1 MTEEVSPASTDA
13 GDTAVSGGASS
24 AEEPRP
30 AARRSGKRR
39 LAIAALGFVAC
50 VILLH
55 GLVVETFTVPSS
67 SMNPT
72 LWQGDRIIASKVGT
86 GSLRRGEVVV
96 FNGTEVFAD
105 PGARAPGGLAGALRS
120 IGDTFGFRPTE
131 TLYVKRVIG
140 LPGDRVAVGHD
151 GLLRVNGAVRLEPYL
166 VPGTSASDT
175 PFSVQVPAG
184 HIFVLGDNRSDSDDS
199 RAHLGDP
206 GGGMVP
212 TDDVVGEVVLRYW
225 PTGSWGRL
233 GS

>member
-13 GDTAVSGGASS
+13 GDTSCSAPTRRRGRRIGIGALVLVALAV
-24 AEEPRP
+24 
-30 AARRSGKRR
+30 
-39 LAIAALGFVAC
+39 
-50 VILLH
+50 LLH
-55 GLVVETFTVPSS
+55 GLFFETFTVPSS

-72 LWQGDRIIASKVGT
+72 LWQGDRIVAAKVGT
-86 GSLRRGEVVV
+86 GGLRRGEVIV

-105 PGARAPGGLAGALRS
+105 PGARTPSGLAGALRS
-120 IGDTFGFRPTE
+120 LGDTFGFRPTE

-151 GLLRVNGAVRLEPYL
+151 GKLRVNGAISPEPYL
-166 VPGTSASDT
+166 VPGMSASET
-175 PFSVQVPAG
+175 PFSIEVPAG
-184 HIFVLGDNRSDSDDS
+184 HVFVLGDNRTDSDDS

-206 GGGMVP
+206 GAGMVP
-212 TDDVVGEVVLRYW
+212 TDDIVGEVVLRYW